1 MPSTPERGVDDE
13 VEAMLRAA
21 WYYFVGGLNQ
31 SEIADRLGL
40 TRVKV
45 NRRVGLARERGHVAI
60 RITHPSARLMELEHR
75 FAATFG
81 LDRARIVPALGPDMG
96 DGDAVA
102 DRRAVA
108 IAGAAFLET
117 VLATKPDAIV
127 GVGWGGTIGEMVD
140 QVAVTAAPRATFVS
154 LMGSL
159 TRQAAANPFESVLKL
174 AEKTRGLAHFL
185 AAPTM
190 ADTLA
195 DRQVFLAQRT
205 VRDTLAIA
213 ERADIHLVGVTE
225 ASRRSFLLTQ
235 AIVTPDEMADAE
247 AHGAVGSLVGLFFD
261 RHGGIVDCD
270 VNRRRIGVEPA
281 VLVPK
286 KVTALVSGRPKTE
299 ALLAALR
306 GRLFGGIV
314 TDEILARAVLEAAQ

>member
-1 MPSTPERGVDDE
+1 MTLVPERAVDDDA
-13 VEAMLRAA
+13 EAMVRAA
-21 WYYFVGGLNQ
+21 WFYFVGGLNQ

-40 TRVKV
+40 TRLKV
-45 NRRVGLARERGHVAI
+45 NRLIAQAREGGHVAI

-75 FAATFG
+75 FATSFG
-81 LDRARIVPALGPDMG
+81 LDRARIVPALGPDSET
-96 DGDAVA
+96 GDAAA

-108 IAGAAFLET
+108 IAGAAHLEA
-117 VLATKPDAIV
+117 VLAARPDAVV
-127 GVGWGGTIGEMVD
+127 GVGWGGTVGEMVG
-140 QVAVTAAPRATFVS
+140 QVAALNAPRATFVS

-174 AEKTRGLAHFL
+174 AEKTSGAAHFL

-235 AIVTPDEMADAE
+235 AIVTPDEMSDAE
-247 AHGAVGSLVGLFFD
+247 AHGAVGSFVGLFFD
-261 RHGGIVDCD
+261 QHGQVIDCD

-281 VLVPK
+281 VLLQK
-286 KVTALVSGRPKTE
+286 KVTALVSGLVKRD

-306 GRLFGGIV
+306 GRLIGSLV
-314 TDEILARAVLEAAQ
+314 TDEVLARAVLEAM